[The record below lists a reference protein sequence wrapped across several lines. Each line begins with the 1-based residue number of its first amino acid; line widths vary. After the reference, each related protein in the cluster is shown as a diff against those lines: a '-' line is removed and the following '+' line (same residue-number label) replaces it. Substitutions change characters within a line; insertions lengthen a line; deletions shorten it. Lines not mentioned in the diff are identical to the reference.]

1 MSSVILK
8 SIAALAAQSAAPV
21 LFGVAHA
28 EERALRTTA
37 FVSDDADGTV
47 VVKVSAGMLF
57 RYRSPSS
64 YRGVVAEAVRIRPLG
79 GDSWDDRRIY
89 VAFADD
95 GHFDVKG
102 LVGTDGRT
110 VVGSASAVREEGVRQ
125 EYFIERDRLETPGG
139 VRGEGLYHTFA
150 GAAYDIPLDGAGTRQ
165 LTLLGGVQDFTGRNL
180 RAHLRARYIAVVA
193 PDSGIS
199 LQLRTRA
206 FRNTH
211 PFEADYYSPAWFVE
225 VMPAV
230 QVRRFRKGWMWA
242 AAAGWGRQKGGDEWQ
257 QARLVEFSVASPL
270 TAAGGRL
277 QLNALYTNTPVGA
290 GGSYGYRQ
298 LSVEWV
304 RPL

>member
-1 MSSVILK
+1 MSRVLK
-8 SIAALAAQSAAPV
+8 STAMLAALSSAQMLSAA
-21 LFGVAHA
+21 AHA
-28 EERALRTTA
+28 EEPALRTSA
-37 FVSDDADGTV
+37 FVSDDADGTTV
-47 VVKVSAGMLF
+47 AKVSAGMLF
-57 RYRSPSS
+57 GYRSPSS

-89 VAFADD
+89 LAFADD
-95 GHFDVKG
+95 GYFDVKG

-110 VVGSASAVREEGVRQ
+110 VVGSVSAVREEGVRQ
-125 EYFIERDRLETPGG
+125 EYFIERDRLETPRG

-150 GAAYDIPLDGAGTRQ
+150 GAAFDVPLDSAGTRQ

-199 LQLRTRA
+199 LQLRARA

-225 VMPAV
+225 AMPAV
-230 QVRRFRKGWMWA
+230 QIRRFRKGWMWA

-257 QARLVEFSVASPL
+257 QARLVEFSVNSPL
-270 TAAGGRL
+270 TAAGGQLR
-277 QLNALYTNTPVGA
+277 LNALYSNTPVGA
-290 GGSYGYRQ
+290 RGSYGYRQ